1 MLESEPTFSP
11 PRPAMKALRVH
22 DFSLPPSVDD
32 LPPPAPRPGEVRLR
46 VQACGISFFDLLIA
60 RGAYQW
66 RPPLPFVV
74 GSEFAGVVEALGDGV
89 AGRFS
94 VGDRVCGTSSIG
106 AWAQQLCLPADALHA
121 VAPQASIEEA
131 AVLNMPYGTAL
142 YALRERGRLQPGET
156 ALVLGATGSVGYAAV
171 QLAKLLG
178 ARVIAAA
185 TGAAKAAAVREAG
198 ADEVVD
204 TRSPDWK
211 DQVKALAGPRGVDLV
226 LDPVGGA
233 AMDTAFRTLG
243 WGGRHLVV
251 GFASGDIGA
260 LRGNLTIVKGASLI
274 GVDLRQYR
282 ERQPEAARRLLQDVA
297 ALHRDGRIRPR
308 IAASFA
314 MDQHEQAF
322 ALVHDRQTLGRVLL
336 RP

>member
-1 MLESEPTFSP
+1 
-11 PRPAMKALRVH
+11 MKALRVH
-22 DFSLPPSVDD
+22 DFALPPTLDE
-32 LPPPAPRPGEVRLR
+32 LPPPEPRTGEVRLR

-60 RGAYQW
+60 RGGYQW
-66 RPPLPFVV
+66 RPALPFVV

-89 AGRFS
+89 AGRFA
-94 VGDRVCGTSSIG
+94 VGDRVCGASSIG
-106 AWAQQLCLPADALHA
+106 AWSQQLCLPADALHA

-131 AVLNMPYGTAL
+131 AVLNTPYGTAL
-142 YALRERGRLQPGET
+142 YALRERGNLQPGET
-156 ALVLGATGSVGYAAV
+156 VLVLGATGSVGYAAV
-171 QLAKLLG
+171 QLAKVLG

-185 TGAAKAAAVREAG
+185 SGAAKQAAVREAG

-204 TRSPDWK
+204 TRTPDWK
-211 DQVKALAGPRGVDLV
+211 DQVKALAGPRGVDV
-226 LDPVGGA
+226 VVDPVGGE

-282 ERQPEAARRLLQDVA
+282 ERQPEAARRLLVDVA
-297 ALHRDGRIRPR
+297 ALHRDGRIHPL
-308 IAASFA
+308 IAASLPL
-314 MDQHEQAF
+314 DQHAQAF
-322 ALVHDRQTLGRVLL
+322 ALAQDRQTIGRVLL